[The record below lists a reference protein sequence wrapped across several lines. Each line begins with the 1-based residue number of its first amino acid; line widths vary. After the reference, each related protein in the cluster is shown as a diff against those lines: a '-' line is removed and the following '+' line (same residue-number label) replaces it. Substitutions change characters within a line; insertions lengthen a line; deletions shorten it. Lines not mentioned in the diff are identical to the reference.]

1 MTTNILSPNWTGD
14 TAAPV
19 DPDNLRFK
27 AVQAPVFGDCDGC
40 LFIGQR
46 ASVCKRANRIAVEA
60 GDPDCD
66 QVLGAPKRTV
76 IYVLDKSDPRQLP
89 LIEKGH

>member
-14 TAAPV
+14 TASPL
-19 DPDNLRFK
+19 DPYTIRFK
-27 AVQAPVFGDCDGC
+27 AIQAPEFGDCDGC

-46 ASVCKRANRIAVEA
+46 ASVCKQANRIAVEA

-66 QVLGAPKRTV
+66 QVLKAPKRTV
-76 IYVLDKSDPRQLP
+76 IYVLDKTDPRQLP

>member
-1 MTTNILSPNWTGD
+1 MTTNILSPKWEGE
-14 TAAPV
+14 TAAPI
-19 DPDNLRFK
+19 DPDTIRIK
-27 AVQAPVFGDCDGC
+27 AVQAPNFGNWDGC

-46 ASVCKRANRIAVEA
+46 ADVCNRANAIAMAA

-66 QVLGAPKRTV
+66 QVLPGRRTV
-76 IYVLDKSDPRQLP
+76 IYVLDKSDPRQMP